1 MIKNFNDLYDADL
14 NGYIEKKPTFKFD
27 KAKGKFVET
36 DKKLDYISW
45 VNAVLLLHQNGAE
58 SVKYGNYY
66 SADGHSLF
74 LVNGGLP
81 EVHIWVE
88 VDGDR
93 REITYPLIDGSND
106 IKMDKITQS
115 DIHNA
120 SQRAMVKC
128 VAINWGLGLKLW
140 RKEEDENEANRKEQK
155 AVEDISVH
163 NIMKINERCQ
173 QRVTFLLN
181 HGKSLEAI
189 ANGCGFPDEETFRGE
204 FIKFKTLYN
213 FEKRLVEMQKE
224 FEK

>member
-1 MIKNFNDLYDADL
+1 MIKPFNELYELDLQ
-14 NGYIEKKPTFKFD
+14 GYVEKKPTFKYD
-27 KAKGKFVET
+27 KSQQKFVET

-45 VNAVLLLHQNGAE
+45 VNMVVLLHKNGAE
-58 SVKYGNYY
+58 SVKYGNCY

-74 LVNGGLP
+74 LVGGGLP
-81 EVHIWVE
+81 EVHVWVE

-93 REITYPLIDGSND
+93 REITYPLIDGSAD
-106 IKMDKITQS
+106 IKMDKLTQS
-115 DIHNA
+115 DVHNA

-140 RKEEDENEANRKEQK
+140 QKEETENEANRKELK

-163 NIMKINERCQ
+163 KIMKINERCQ

-213 FEKRLVEMQKE
+213 FEKKLIEMQKE